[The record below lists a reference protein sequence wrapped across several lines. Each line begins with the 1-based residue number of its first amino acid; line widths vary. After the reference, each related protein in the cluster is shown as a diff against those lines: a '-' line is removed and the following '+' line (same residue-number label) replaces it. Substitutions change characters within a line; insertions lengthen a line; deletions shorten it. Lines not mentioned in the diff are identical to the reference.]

1 MIALEVNDAVL
12 VQQRQILEQALSS
25 NPKTQQ
31 VLIKLIRQVIKEA
44 RNEVMQNTH
53 FSNGD
58 PRGAVH
64 SIRRVVYK
72 NILGG
77 NINIYNMKRKAGA
90 PTTYEPPRKL
100 RPGQRGGN
108 RRPRSER
115 TKKMMSYGSHDLAMV
130 LRWLNNGTA
139 QRTTIYGNRGSIA
152 PRNWF
157 PPRAQQALTKAA
169 DSLSKLIDTELEKIL
184 NKTS

>member
-1 MIALEVNDAVL
+1 
-12 VQQRQILEQALSS
+12 
-25 NPKTQQ
+25 
-31 VLIKLIRQVIKEA
+31 
-44 RNEVMQNTH
+44 
-53 FSNGD
+53 
-58 PRGAVH
+58 
-64 SIRRVVYK
+64 
-72 NILGG
+72 
-77 NINIYNMKRKAGA
+77 MKRKAGA

-139 QRTTIYGNRGSIA
+139 QRTTIYGKRGSIA